1 MRTLKKLLIAVLCI
15 CMFASVFT
23 VSAKDVEYA
32 PYSGYEYNADR
43 ESVAAPATYI
53 FDNLIT
59 YEDMGLET
67 PLLNPTDMFW
77 SGDTLYVLDADNSR
91 VICLD
96 ENLKSKAV
104 LENFTDASGETYNFL
119 GAKGLAVTAD
129 NEIYIA
135 DTMNLRVLV
144 TDESCVIKDVI
155 NKPETTLVGYDYTF
169 DASKILVSTQ
179 GNIYVTA
186 GSVNNGAFVFD
197 ENHEFSYFFGRS
209 TVQRT
214 ADVLLNYI
222 RKQFMTR
229 EQIRKLQ
236 NYSPATIL
244 NFDIDEKGF
253 VYTVTKSGASSAATL
268 NKLNFSGKNIIKS
281 EGIIST
287 YGDLEGV
294 RNILKNNNFT
304 SFADV
309 DIDSEE
315 FVHLL
320 DEGRGKIFQYTQNGQ
335 LVSVFGGYGT
345 QRGMFSKPIAIE
357 TIGNRVLVLDA
368 GEGGIAEF
376 TPTDYAILLREAFID
391 LDTSDPQRAIDLWE
405 KVKTYNTNSLYP
417 YYGLGMAYEKLGD
430 YEEAMNNFYL
440 ASSNAEYSDAYHE
453 YRKEYA
459 ADNLVWIL
467 LIAVAAIVVVVIA
480 VKLIHKALVK
490 ASGNEAFTVLENKYT
505 FPIYTLTHPS
515 DGFGQFKYRNELPSY
530 LLSAIIILAFFFIKV
545 YEFFG
550 TGYIFNVN
558 EPEDY
563 SILSTFIG
571 SIAIYILFVIG
582 NWAVCSLMDGNG
594 KMKEIASVT
603 AYALIPYI
611 ISILVNTVLSNF
623 LTLDEGMILSIVT
636 IIGVVWTA
644 MILIVG
650 LSQVH
655 QYYIGK
661 TVITTIFSVFA
672 MIIIAVLVFLL
683 FSLVQQVIYFA
694 SSIIEELQLR

>member
-1 MRTLKKLLIAVLCI
+1 MVWAG
-15 CMFASVFT
+15 S
-23 VSAKDVEYA
+23 
-32 PYSGYEYNADR
+32 
-43 ESVAAPATYI
+43 
-53 FDNLIT
+53 
-59 YEDMGLET
+59 
-67 PLLNPTDMFW
+67 
-77 SGDTLYVLDADNSR
+77 TLYVLDSENSR
-91 VICLD
+91 IICLD
-96 ENLKSKAV
+96 ENLKATSV
-104 LENFTDASGETYNFL
+104 LENFVDAKGETYNFK
-119 GAKGLAVTAD
+119 GAKGLAVD
-129 NEIYIA
+129 KNGKIYIA
-135 DTMNLRVLV
+135 DTNNLRVLI
-144 TDESCVIKDVI
+144 TDSSCVVSGMIE
-155 NKPETTLVGYDYTF
+155 KPNTTLVGYDYTF

-197 ENHEFSYFFGRS
+197 ANNEFSYFFGRS

-214 ADVLLNYI
+214 ADVILNYL

-229 EQIRKLQ
+229 EQIKKLQ

-244 NFDIDEKGF
+244 NFDIDEDGF
-253 VYTVTKSGASSAATL
+253 VYTVTKSGSSSVATL
-268 NKLNFSGKNIIKS
+268 NKLNFAGKNIIKS

-287 YGDLEGV
+287 YGDMEGV
-294 RNILKNNNFT
+294 RNILDNKNFT
-304 SFADV
+304 SFRDV
-309 DIDSEE
+309 DVDSDD

-320 DEGRGKIFQYTQNGQ
+320 DEGRGKVFQYTQNGQ
-335 LVSVFGGYGT
+335 MVSVFGGYGT
-345 QRGMFSKPIAIE
+345 QRGMFSNPIAIE
-357 TIGNRVLVLDA
+357 TIGKRVLVLDA

-376 TPTDYAILLREAFID
+376 NPTDYTILLRDAFID
-391 LDTSDPQRAIDLWE
+391 LDTSDPNRAIELWE
-405 KVKTYNTNSLYP
+405 EVKTYNTNSLYP

-430 YEEAMNNFYL
+430 YKSAMDNFKL
-440 ASSNAEYSDAYHE
+440 AYSNAEYSDSYHE

-459 ADNLVWIL
+459 SDNLIWIL
-467 LIAVAAIVVVVIA
+467 LIAVAAIALVVIA
-480 VKLIHKALVK
+480 VKFIHKALVK

-505 FPIYTLTHPS
+505 FPLYTLTHPS
-515 DGFGQFKYRNELPSY
+515 DGFGQFKYRRELPSY

-550 TGYIFNVN
+550 TGYIFNTN
-558 EPEDY
+558 RPEDY

-611 ISILVNTVLSNF
+611 LSILVNTLLSNF

-636 IIGVVWTA
+636 IVGVAWTA
-644 MILIVG
+644 MLLIVG
-650 LSQVH
+650 LSQIH

-661 TVITTIFSVFA
+661 TVATVVISVFA

-683 FSLVQQVIYFA
+683 FSLVQQVLYFFT
-694 SSIIEELQLR
+694 SIVEELQLR

>member
-1 MRTLKKLLIAVLCI
+1 MRTLKKLLVAVLCI

-23 VSAKDVEYA
+23 VSAKNVEYA

-53 FDNLIT
+53 FDSLVT

-67 PLLNPTDMFW
+67 PLINPTDMAW
-77 SGDTLYVLDADNSR
+77 AGSTLYVLDSENSR
-91 VICLD
+91 IICLD
-96 ENLKSKAV
+96 ENLKATSV
-104 LENFTDASGETYNFL
+104 LENFVDAKGETYNFK
-119 GAKGLAVTAD
+119 GAKGLAVD
-129 NEIYIA
+129 KNGKIYIA
-135 DTMNLRVLV
+135 DTNNLRVLI
-144 TDESCVIKDVI
+144 TDSSCVVSGMIE
-155 NKPETTLVGYDYTF
+155 KPNTTLVGYDYTF
-169 DASKILVSTQ
+169 DVSKILVSTQ

-197 ENHEFSYFFGRS
+197 ANNEFSYFFGRS

-214 ADVLLNYI
+214 ADVILNYL

-229 EQIRKLQ
+229 EQIKKLQ

-244 NFDIDEKGF
+244 NFDIDEDGF
-253 VYTVTKSGASSAATL
+253 VYTVTKSGSSSVATL
-268 NKLNFSGKNIIKS
+268 NKLNFAGKNIIKS

-287 YGDLEGV
+287 YGDMEGV
-294 RNILKNNNFT
+294 RNILDNKNFT
-304 SFADV
+304 SFRDV
-309 DIDSEE
+309 DVDSDD

-320 DEGRGKIFQYTQNGQ
+320 DEGRGKVFQYTQNGQ
-335 LVSVFGGYGT
+335 MVSVFGGYGT
-345 QRGMFSKPIAIE
+345 QRGMFSNPVAIE
-357 TIGNRVLVLDA
+357 TIGKRVLVLDA

-376 TPTDYAILLREAFID
+376 NPTDYTILLRDAFID
-391 LDTSDPQRAIDLWE
+391 LDTSDPNRAIELWE
-405 KVKTYNTNSLYP
+405 EVKTYNTNSLYP

-430 YEEAMNNFYL
+430 YKSAMDNFKL
-440 ASSNAEYSDAYHE
+440 AYSNAEYSDSYHE

-459 ADNLVWIL
+459 SDNLIWIL
-467 LIAVAAIVVVVIA
+467 LIAVAAIALVVIA
-480 VKLIHKALVK
+480 VKFIHKALVK

-505 FPIYTLTHPS
+505 FPLYTLMHPS
-515 DGFGQFKYRNELPSY
+515 DGFGQFKYRQELPSY
-530 LLSAIIILAFFFIKV
+530 LLSVIIIIAFFLIKV

-550 TGYIFNVN
+550 TGYIFNTN
-558 EPEDY
+558 RPEDY

-611 ISILVNTVLSNF
+611 LSILVNTLLSNF

-636 IIGVVWTA
+636 IVGIAWTA
-644 MILIVG
+644 MLLIVG
-650 LSQVH
+650 LSQIH

-661 TVITTIFSVFA
+661 TVATVVISVFA

-683 FSLVQQVIYFA
+683 FSLVQQVLYFFT
-694 SSIIEELQLR
+694 SIVEELQLR

>member
-1 MRTLKKLLIAVLCI
+1 MRTLKKLLVAVLCI

-23 VSAKDVEYA
+23 VSAKNVEYA

-53 FDNLIT
+53 FDSLVT

-67 PLLNPTDMFW
+67 PLINPTDMVW
-77 SGDTLYVLDADNSR
+77 AGSTLYVLDSENSR
-91 VICLD
+91 IICLD
-96 ENLKSKAV
+96 ENLKATSV
-104 LENFTDASGETYNFL
+104 LENFVDSKGETYNFK
-119 GAKGLAVTAD
+119 GAKGLAVD
-129 NEIYIA
+129 KNGKIYIA
-135 DTMNLRVLV
+135 DTNNLRVLI
-144 TDESCVIKDVI
+144 TDSSCVVSGMIE
-155 NKPETTLVGYDYTF
+155 KPNTTLVGYDYTF
-169 DASKILVSTQ
+169 DVSKILVSTQ

-197 ENHEFSYFFGRS
+197 ANYEFSYFFGRS

-214 ADVLLNYI
+214 ADVILNYL

-229 EQIRKLQ
+229 EQIKKLQ

-244 NFDIDEKGF
+244 NFDIDEDGF
-253 VYTVTKSGASSAATL
+253 VYTVTKSGSSSVATL
-268 NKLNFSGKNIIKS
+268 NKLNFAGKNIIKS

-287 YGDLEGV
+287 YGDMEGV
-294 RNILKNNNFT
+294 RNILDNKNFT
-304 SFADV
+304 SFRDV
-309 DIDSEE
+309 DVDSDD

-320 DEGRGKIFQYTQNGQ
+320 DEGRGKVFQYTQNGQ
-335 LVSVFGGYGT
+335 MVSVFGGYGT
-345 QRGMFSKPIAIE
+345 QRGMFSNPIAIE
-357 TIGNRVLVLDA
+357 TIGKRVLVLDA

-376 TPTDYAILLREAFID
+376 NPTDYTILLRDAFID
-391 LDTSDPQRAIDLWE
+391 LDTSDPNRAIELWE
-405 KVKTYNTNSLYP
+405 EVKTYNTNSLYP

-430 YEEAMNNFYL
+430 YKSAMDNFKL
-440 ASSNAEYSDAYHE
+440 AYSNAEYSDSYHE

-459 ADNLVWIL
+459 SDNLIWIL
-467 LIAVAAIVVVVIA
+467 LIAVAAIALVVIA
-480 VKLIHKALVK
+480 VKFIHKALVK

-505 FPIYTLTHPS
+505 FPLYTLMHPS
-515 DGFGQFKYRNELPSY
+515 DGFGQFKYRQELPSY
-530 LLSAIIILAFFFIKV
+530 LLSVIIIIAFFLIKV

-550 TGYIFNVN
+550 TGYIFNTN
-558 EPEDY
+558 RPEDY

-611 ISILVNTVLSNF
+611 LSILVNTLLSNF

-636 IIGVVWTA
+636 IVGVAWTA
-644 MILIVG
+644 MLLIVG
-650 LSQVH
+650 LSQIH

-661 TVITTIFSVFA
+661 TVATVVISVFA

-683 FSLVQQVIYFA
+683 FSLVQQVLYFFT
-694 SSIIEELQLR
+694 SIVEELQLR

>member
-1 MRTLKKLLIAVLCI
+1 MRTLKKLLVAVLCI

-23 VSAKDVEYA
+23 VSAKNVEYA
-32 PYSGYEYNADR
+32 PYSGYEYNADK

-53 FDNLIT
+53 FDSLVT

-67 PLLNPTDMFW
+67 PLINPTDMVW
-77 SGDTLYVLDADNSR
+77 AGSTLYVLDSENSR
-91 VICLD
+91 IICLD
-96 ENLKSKAV
+96 ENLKATSV
-104 LENFTDASGETYNFL
+104 LENFVDAKGETYNFK
-119 GAKGLAVTAD
+119 GAKGLAVD
-129 NEIYIA
+129 KNGKIYIA
-135 DTMNLRVLV
+135 DTNNLRVLI
-144 TDESCVIKDVI
+144 TDSSCVVSGMIE
-155 NKPETTLVGYDYTF
+155 KPNTTLVGYDYTF
-169 DASKILVSTQ
+169 DVSKILVSTQ

-197 ENHEFSYFFGRS
+197 ANNEFSYFFGRS
-209 TVQRT
+209 TVQHT
-214 ADVLLNYI
+214 ADVILNYL

-229 EQIRKLQ
+229 EQIKKLQ

-244 NFDIDEKGF
+244 NFDIDEDGF
-253 VYTVTKSGASSAATL
+253 VYTVTKSGSSSVATL
-268 NKLNFSGKNIIKS
+268 NKLNFAGKNIIKS

-287 YGDLEGV
+287 YGDMEGV
-294 RNILKNNNFT
+294 RNILDNKNFT
-304 SFADV
+304 SFRDV
-309 DIDSEE
+309 DVDSDD

-320 DEGRGKIFQYTQNGQ
+320 DEGRGKVFQYTQNGQ
-335 LVSVFGGYGT
+335 MVSVFGGYGT
-345 QRGMFSKPIAIE
+345 QRGMFSNPVAIE
-357 TIGNRVLVLDA
+357 TIGKRVLVLDA

-376 TPTDYAILLREAFID
+376 NPTDYTILLRDAFID
-391 LDTSDPQRAIDLWE
+391 LDTSDPNRAIELWGE
-405 KVKTYNTNSLYP
+405 VKTYNTNSLYP

-430 YEEAMNNFYL
+430 YKSAMDNFKL
-440 ASSNAEYSDAYHE
+440 AYSNAEYSDSYHE

-459 ADNLVWIL
+459 SDNLIWIL
-467 LIAVAAIVVVVIA
+467 LIAVAAIALVVIA
-480 VKLIHKALVK
+480 VKFIHKALVK

-505 FPIYTLTHPS
+505 FPLYTLTHPS
-515 DGFGQFKYRNELPSY
+515 DGFGQFKYRQELPSY
-530 LLSAIIILAFFFIKV
+530 LLSAIIIIAFFLLKV

-550 TGYIFNVN
+550 TGYIFNTN
-558 EPEDY
+558 RPEDY

-611 ISILVNTVLSNF
+611 LSILVNTLLSNF

-636 IIGVVWTA
+636 IVGVAWTA
-644 MILIVG
+644 MLLIVG
-650 LSQVH
+650 LSQIH

-661 TVITTIFSVFA
+661 TVATVVISVFA

-683 FSLVQQVIYFA
+683 FSLVQQVLYFFT
-694 SSIIEELQLR
+694 SIVEELQLR

>member
-1 MRTLKKLLIAVLCI
+1 MRTLKKLFVAVLCI

-32 PYSGYEYNADR
+32 PYSGYEYNADN

-53 FDNLIT
+53 FDTLIT

-67 PLLNPTDMFW
+67 PLANPTDIYW
-77 SGDTLYVLDADNSR
+77 SGETLYILDADNSR
-91 VICLD
+91 IVCLD
-96 ENLKSKAV
+96 ENLKAKGI
-104 LENFTDASGETYNFL
+104 LENLTDASGEVYNFK
-119 GAKGLAVTAD
+119 GAKGLAV
-129 NEIYIA
+129 NSEGEIYIA
-135 DTMNLRVLV
+135 DTGNLRVIV
-144 TDESCVIKDVI
+144 TDDSCVVKKVI
-155 NKPETTLVGYDYTF
+155 EKPNTTLVGYDYTF
-169 DASKILVSTQ
+169 DVSKILVSTQ

-197 ENHEFSYFFGRS
+197 ENYEFSYFFGRS

-214 ADVLLNYI
+214 ADVFLNYI

-229 EQIRKLQ
+229 EQIQKLQ

-244 NFDIDEKGF
+244 NFDIDEEGF
-253 VYTVTKSGASSAATL
+253 VYTVTKSGANTAATL
-268 NKLNFSGKNIIKS
+268 NKLNFSGQNIIKS

-294 RNILKNNNFT
+294 RGILTNNHFT
-304 SFADV
+304 SFSDV
-309 DIDSEE
+309 DIDNQD

-357 TIGNRVLVLDA
+357 TIGSRVLVLDS
-368 GEGGIAEF
+368 GEGGVAEF
-376 TPTDYAILLREAFID
+376 VPTDYTVLLREAFID
-391 LDTSDPQRAIDLWE
+391 LDTSDPQRAIELWE
-405 KVKTYNTNSLYP
+405 EVKTYNTNSLYP

-430 YEEAMNNFYL
+430 YKAAMDNFKL

-467 LIAVAAIVVVVIA
+467 LIAVAAIALVVVV
-480 VKLIHKALVK
+480 VKLIHRALVK

-505 FPIYTLTHPS
+505 FPLYTLTHPS
-515 DGFGQFKYRNELPSY
+515 DGFGQFKYRKELPSY
-530 LLSAIIILAFFFIKV
+530 LLSAIIILAFFLIKV
-545 YEFFG
+545 YEYFG
-550 TGYIFNVN
+550 TGYIFNTN

-571 SIAIYILFVIG
+571 SIAIYILFVVG

-603 AYALIPYI
+603 AYSLIPYI
-611 ISILVNTVLSNF
+611 VSLLVNTVLSNF
-623 LTLDEGMILSIVT
+623 LSLDEGMMLNIVT
-636 IIGVVWTA
+636 IIGVVWA
-644 MILIVG
+644 GMLLIVG
-650 LSQVH
+650 LSQIH

-661 TVITTIFSVFA
+661 TVWTTILSVFA

-683 FSLVQQVIYFA
+683 FSLVQQVLYFGN
-694 SSIIEELQLR
+694 SIIEELRLR

>member
-1 MRTLKKLLIAVLCI
+1 MRTLKKLLVAVLCI

-32 PYSGYEYNADR
+32 PYSGYEYNAEN

-53 FDNLIT
+53 FDKLVT

-67 PLLNPTDMFW
+67 PLSNPTDMAW
-77 SGDTLYVLDADNSR
+77 VGSTLYILDADNSR
-91 VICLD
+91 IVCLD
-96 ENLKSKAV
+96 ENLKATAV
-104 LENFTDASGETYNFL
+104 LENFVDANGEAYDFK
-119 GAKGLAVTAD
+119 GAKGMAV
-129 NEIYIA
+129 NKNGKIYIA
-135 DTMNLRVLV
+135 DTNNLRVLI
-144 TDESCVIKDVI
+144 TDSSCVVSGMIE
-155 NKPETTLVGYDYTF
+155 KPNTTLVGYDYTF

-197 ENHEFSYFFGRS
+197 ANNEFSYFFGRS

-214 ADVLLNYI
+214 ADVILNYL

-229 EQIRKLQ
+229 EQIKKLQ

-244 NFDIDEKGF
+244 NFDIDEDGF
-253 VYTVTKSGASSAATL
+253 VYTVTKSGSNTSATL
-268 NKLNFSGKNIIKS
+268 NKLNFAGKNIIKS

-294 RNILKNNNFT
+294 RNILDNKNFT
-304 SFADV
+304 SFRDV
-309 DIDSEE
+309 DVDSDD

-320 DEGRGKIFQYTQNGQ
+320 DEGRGKVFQYTQNGQ
-335 LVSVFGGYGT
+335 MVSVFGGYGT
-345 QRGMFSKPIAIE
+345 QRGMFSNPIAIE
-357 TIGNRVLVLDA
+357 TIGKRVLVLDA
-368 GEGGIAEF
+368 GVGGVAEF
-376 TPTDYAILLREAFID
+376 NPTDYTILLRDAFID
-391 LDTSDPQRAIDLWE
+391 LDTSDPNRAIELWE

-417 YYGLGMAYEKLGD
+417 YYGLGMAYEKFGD
-430 YEEAMNNFYL
+430 YKSAMDNFKL
-440 ASSNAEYSDAYHE
+440 ASSNAEYSDSYHE

-459 ADNLVWIL
+459 ADNLIWIL
-467 LIAVAAIVVVVIA
+467 LIAVAAIAVVVIA
-480 VKLIHKALVK
+480 IKLIHKALVK

-505 FPIYTLTHPS
+505 FPLYTLAHPS
-515 DGFGQFKYRNELPSY
+515 DGFGQFKYRQELPSY
-530 LLSAIIILAFFFIKV
+530 LLSAIIILAFFLIKV

-550 TGYIFNVN
+550 TGYIFNTN
-558 EPEDY
+558 RPEDY

-611 ISILVNTVLSNF
+611 LSILVNTLLSNF

-636 IIGVVWTA
+636 IVGIAWTA
-644 MILIVG
+644 MLLIVG
-650 LSQVH
+650 LSQIH

-661 TVITTIFSVFA
+661 TVATVVISVFA

-683 FSLVQQVIYFA
+683 FSLVQQVLYFFT
-694 SSIIEELQLR
+694 SIVEELQLR

>member
-1 MRTLKKLLIAVLCI
+1 MRTLKKLLVAVLCI

-23 VSAKDVEYA
+23 VSAKNVEYA

-53 FDNLIT
+53 FDSLVT

-67 PLLNPTDMFW
+67 PLINPTDMVW
-77 SGDTLYVLDADNSR
+77 AGSTLYVLDSENSR
-91 VICLD
+91 IICLD
-96 ENLKSKAV
+96 ENLKATSV
-104 LENFTDASGETYNFL
+104 LENFVDAKGETYNFK
-119 GAKGLAVTAD
+119 GAKGLAVD
-129 NEIYIA
+129 KNGKIYIA
-135 DTMNLRVLV
+135 DTNNLRVLI
-144 TDESCVIKDVI
+144 TDSSCVVSGMIE
-155 NKPETTLVGYDYTF
+155 KPNTTLVGYDYTF

-197 ENHEFSYFFGRS
+197 ANNEFSYFFGRS

-214 ADVLLNYI
+214 ADVILNYL

-229 EQIRKLQ
+229 EQIKKLQ

-244 NFDIDEKGF
+244 NFDIDEDGF
-253 VYTVTKSGASSAATL
+253 VYTVTKSGSSSVATL
-268 NKLNFSGKNIIKS
+268 NKLNFAGKNIIKS

-287 YGDLEGV
+287 YGDMEGV
-294 RNILKNNNFT
+294 RNILDNKNFT
-304 SFADV
+304 SFRDV
-309 DIDSEE
+309 DVDSDD

-320 DEGRGKIFQYTQNGQ
+320 DEGRGKVFQYTQNGQ
-335 LVSVFGGYGT
+335 MVSVFGGYGT
-345 QRGMFSKPIAIE
+345 QRGMFSNPIAIE
-357 TIGNRVLVLDA
+357 TIGKRVLVLDA

-376 TPTDYAILLREAFID
+376 NPTDYTILLRDAFID
-391 LDTSDPQRAIDLWE
+391 LDTSDPNRAIELWE
-405 KVKTYNTNSLYP
+405 EVKTYNTNSLYP

-430 YEEAMNNFYL
+430 YKSAMDNFKL
-440 ASSNAEYSDAYHE
+440 AYSNAEYSDSYHE

-459 ADNLVWIL
+459 SDNLIWIL
-467 LIAVAAIVVVVIA
+467 LIAVAAIALVVIA
-480 VKLIHKALVK
+480 VKFIHKALVK

-505 FPIYTLTHPS
+505 FPLYTLTHPS
-515 DGFGQFKYRNELPSY
+515 DGFGQFKYRRELPSY

-550 TGYIFNVN
+550 TGYIFNTN
-558 EPEDY
+558 RPEDY

-611 ISILVNTVLSNF
+611 LSILVNTLLSNF

-636 IIGVVWTA
+636 IVGVAWTA
-644 MILIVG
+644 MLLIVG
-650 LSQVH
+650 LSQIH

-661 TVITTIFSVFA
+661 TVATVVISVFA

-683 FSLVQQVIYFA
+683 FSLVQQVLYFFT
-694 SSIIEELQLR
+694 SIVEELQLR

>member
-1 MRTLKKLLIAVLCI
+1 MRALKRLLVAVLCI
-15 CMFASVFT
+15 CLFASVFT

-32 PYSGYEYNADR
+32 PYSGYEYNADN

-53 FDNLIT
+53 FENLIT
-59 YEDMGLET
+59 YEDMGLDK
-67 PLLNPTDMFW
+67 PLTNPTDMFW
-77 SGDTLYVLDADNSR
+77 SGSMLYVLDADNSR
-91 VICLD
+91 IICLD
-96 ENLKSKAV
+96 ENLKAV
-104 LENFTDASGETYNFL
+104 GILQNFVDEKGETYNFT
-119 GAKGLAVTAD
+119 GAKGLAVKKDGT
-129 NEIYIA
+129 IYIA
-135 DTMNLRVLV
+135 DTANLRIIV
-144 TDESCVIKDVI
+144 TDSSCIVKDVI
-155 NKPETTLVGYDYTF
+155 GKPNTTLVGYDYTF
-169 DASKILVSTQ
+169 DVSKILVSTQ
-179 GNIYVTA
+179 GNVYVTA

-197 ENHEFSYFFGRS
+197 ENHEFTYFFGRS

-214 ADVLLNYI
+214 AEVLLNYI

-229 EQIRKLQ
+229 EQIKKLQ

-244 NFDIDEKGF
+244 NFDIDEEGF
-253 VYTVTKSGASSAATL
+253 VYTVTKSGTNTAATL

-294 RNILKNNNFT
+294 RNILRNNHFT
-304 SFADV
+304 SFSDV
-309 DIDSEE
+309 DIDSEN

-320 DEGRGKIFQYTQNGQ
+320 DEGRGKVFQYTQNGQ
-335 LVSVFGGYGT
+335 LVAVYGGYGT
-345 QRGMFSKPIAIE
+345 QRGMFTKPIAIE
-357 TIGNRVLVLDA
+357 TIGSRVLVLDS

-376 TPTDYAILLREAFID
+376 NPTDYTLLLRDAFID
-391 LDTSDPQRAIDLWE
+391 LDTSDPNKAIELWE

-430 YEEAMNNFYL
+430 YKTAMDNFKL
-440 ASSNAEYSDAYHE
+440 ASSNGEYSDAFHE

-459 ADNLVWIL
+459 SDNLIWLL
-467 LIAVAAIVVVVIA
+467 LIAVAVIAAVVVAMKFI
-480 VKLIHKALVK
+480 KKALIK

-515 DGFGQFKYRNELPSY
+515 DGFGQFKYRSELPSF
-530 LLSAIIILAFFFIKV
+530 LMSAIIVVAFFFIKV

-550 TGYIFNVN
+550 TGYIFNTN

-563 SILSTFIG
+563 SILSTLIG
-571 SIAIYILFVIG
+571 SVVVYVLFVVG

-611 ISILVNTVLSNF
+611 ASLLINTVLSNF
-623 LTLDEGMILSIVT
+623 LTIDEAMIMSIVS
-636 IIGVVWTA
+636 IIGIVWTA

-661 TVITTIFSVFA
+661 TVITVLLSVFA
-672 MIIIAVLVFLL
+672 MIIIAVLLFLL
-683 FSLVQQVIYFA
+683 FSLVQQVLYFFT
-694 SSIIEELQLR
+694 SIVEELRLR

>member
-1 MRTLKKLLIAVLCI
+1 MRTLKKLLVAVLCI
-15 CMFASVFT
+15 CLFASVFT

-53 FDNLIT
+53 FQNLIT
-59 YEDMGLET
+59 YEDMGLDK
-67 PLLNPTDMFW
+67 PLTNPTDMFW
-77 SGDTLYVLDADNSR
+77 SGSTLYVLDADNSR
-91 VICLD
+91 IICLD
-96 ENLKSKAV
+96 ENLKAV
-104 LENFTDASGETYNFL
+104 GLLENFVDEKGETYNFA
-119 GAKGLAVTAD
+119 GAKGLAVTKD
-129 NEIYIA
+129 GTIYIA
-135 DTMNLRVLV
+135 DTVNLRVLV
-144 TDESCVIKDVI
+144 TDSSCVVKDVI
-155 NKPETTLVGYDYTF
+155 GKPNTTLVGYDYTF
-169 DASKILVSTQ
+169 DVSKILVSTQ
-179 GNIYVTA
+179 GSVYVTA

-197 ENHEFSYFFGRS
+197 ENHEFTYFFGRS

-214 ADVLLNYI
+214 AEVLLNYI

-229 EQIRKLQ
+229 EQIKKLQ

-244 NFDIDEKGF
+244 NFDIDEEGF
-253 VYTVTKSGASSAATL
+253 VYTVTKSGTSTAATL

-294 RNILKNNNFT
+294 RNILRNNHFT
-304 SFADV
+304 SFSDV
-309 DIDSEE
+309 DIDSEN

-320 DEGRGKIFQYTQNGQ
+320 DEGRGKVFQYTQNGQ
-335 LVSVFGGYGT
+335 LVAVYGGYGT
-345 QRGMFSKPIAIE
+345 QRGMFTKPIAIE
-357 TIGNRVLVLDA
+357 TIGSRVLVLDA

-376 TPTDYAILLREAFID
+376 SPTDYTLLLRAAFID
-391 LDTSDPQRAIDLWE
+391 LDTSDPERAIELWG

-430 YEEAMNNFYL
+430 YKTAMENFKL
-440 ASSNAEYSDAYHE
+440 ASSNNEYSDAFHE

-459 ADNLVWIL
+459 SDNLIWL
-467 LIAVAAIVVVVIA
+467 LLVAVAVIVAISLAMKFI
-480 VKLIHKALVK
+480 KKALIK

-515 DGFGQFKYRNELPSY
+515 DGFGQFKYRSELPSF
-530 LLSAIIILAFFFIKV
+530 LMSAIIVVAFFFIKV
-545 YEFFG
+545 YQFFG
-550 TGYIFNVN
+550 TGYIFNTN

-563 SILSTFIG
+563 SILSTLIG
-571 SIAIYILFVIG
+571 SVVIYVLFVIG

-611 ISILVNTVLSNF
+611 ISLLANTVLSNF
-623 LTLDEGMILSIVT
+623 LTIDEAMIMSIVS
-636 IIGVVWTA
+636 IIGIVWTA

-661 TVITTIFSVFA
+661 TVVTVVLSVFA
-672 MIIIAVLVFLL
+672 MIIIAVLLFLL
-683 FSLVQQVIYFA
+683 FSLVQQVLYFFTA
-694 SSIIEELQLR
+694 IVEELRLR

>member
-53 FDNLIT
+53 FENLIT

-67 PLLNPTDMFW
+67 PLTNPTDMYW
-77 SGDTLYVLDADNSR
+77 SGTTLYVLDADNSR
-91 VICLD
+91 IICLD
-96 ENLKSKAV
+96 ENLKVTGV
-104 LENFTDASGETYNFL
+104 LENLVDAEGETYSFK
-119 GAKGLAVTAD
+119 GAKGLAVTLD
-129 NEIYIA
+129 EEIYIA
-135 DTMNLRVLV
+135 DTNNLRVLI
-144 TDESCVIKDVI
+144 TDSSCVVKDI
-155 NKPETTLVGYDYTF
+155 IEKPNTTLVGYDYTF
-169 DASKILVSTQ
+169 DVSKILVSTQ

-197 ENHEFSYFFGRS
+197 KNNDFSYFFGRS

-214 ADVLLNYI
+214 VDAVLNYF

-229 EQIRKLQ
+229 EQIKKLQ
-236 NYSPATIL
+236 NFSPATIL
-244 NFDIDEKGF
+244 NFDIDEEGF
-253 VYTVTKSGASSAATL
+253 VYTVTKAGANSNATL

-294 RNILKNNNFT
+294 RGILDNKNFT
-304 SFADV
+304 SFSDV
-309 DIDSEE
+309 DVDRDDFI
-315 FVHLL
+315 HLL
-320 DEGRGKIFQYTQNGQ
+320 DEGRGKVFQYTQNGQ
-335 LVSVFGGYGT
+335 LVSVYGGYGT
-345 QRGMFSKPIAIE
+345 QRGMFSNPVAIE

-376 TPTDYAILLREAFID
+376 APTDYTILLRDAFID
-391 LDTSDPQRAIDLWE
+391 LDTSDPNHAIELWE

-430 YEEAMNNFYL
+430 YETAMENFKL
-440 ASSNAEYSDAYHE
+440 SSSNAEFSDAYHE

-459 ADNLVWIL
+459 ADNLIWIL
-467 LIAVAAIVVVVIA
+467 LIAVAAIAVIVLA

-505 FPIYTLTHPS
+505 FPLYTLTHPS
-515 DGFGQFKYRNELPSY
+515 DGFGQFKYRRELPSY
-530 LLSAIIILAFFFIKV
+530 LLSAIIIMAFFFVKV

-550 TGYIFNVN
+550 TGYIFNTN

-563 SILSTFIG
+563 SILSTIIG

-623 LTLDEGMILSIVT
+623 LTLDEGMILSIVS
-636 IIGVVWTA
+636 IIGMVWTG
-644 MILIVG
+644 MLLIVG
-650 LSQVH
+650 LSQIH

-661 TVITTIFSVFA
+661 TVLTTIFSVFA
-672 MIIIAVLVFLL
+672 MIIIAVLAFLL
-683 FSLVQQVIYFA
+683 FSLVQQVLYFIT
-694 SSIIEELQLR
+694 SIVEELRLR